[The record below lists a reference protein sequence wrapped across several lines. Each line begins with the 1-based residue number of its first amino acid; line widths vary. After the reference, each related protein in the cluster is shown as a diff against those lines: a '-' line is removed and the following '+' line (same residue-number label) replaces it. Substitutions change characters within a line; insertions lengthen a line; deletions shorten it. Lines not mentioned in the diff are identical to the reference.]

1 MNAAMDGN
9 TSLPQYSPSIVDRIQ
24 VDLFAENSPYAPI
37 GVSISGI
44 DLAPDGLASFQ
55 ISPTWSGNYYIR
67 VKSRNHLETW
77 SAIPVPFNTTNVNYN
92 FTTAMLQA
100 FGSSPQVL
108 VSTNPPLFAFYL
120 GDLDQG
126 GWVDAIDFNLFE
138 PELTA
143 GSVGFILSDFDGGGW
158 VDAIDFNMF
167 EPRLTSGNSSEY
179 PAKK

>member
-1 MNAAMDGN
+1 
-9 TSLPQYSPSIVDRIQ
+9 
-24 VDLFAENSPYAPI
+24 
-37 GVSISGI
+37 
-44 DLAPDGLASFQ
+44 
-55 ISPTWSGNYYIR
+55 
-67 VKSRNHLETW
+67 
-77 SAIPVPFNTTNVNYN
+77 
-92 FTTAMLQA
+92 
-100 FGSSPQVL
+100 
-108 VSTNPPLFAFYL
+108 NPPLFAFYL

-158 VDAIDFNMF
+158 VDAVDFNMF